1 MAETQIYYLED
12 ESGNIF
18 YVGATKQK
26 DLRNRRKLHKFR
38 FKKECKIHLLDKVN
52 EATHP
57 QNSFFEAYW
66 IQQMISWGFTLINQ
80 YKTARGYIAPP
91 EHRKNLSQ
99 KAIQQ
104 WEDGRGHHPK
114 QTKGGM

>member
-26 DLRNRRKLHKFR
+26 DLRN
-38 FKKECKIHLLDKVN
+38 N
-52 EATHP
+52 
-57 QNSFFEAYW
+57 
-66 IQQMISWGFTLINQ
+66 
-80 YKTARGYIAPP
+80 
-91 EHRKNLSQ
+91 RKNLSQ